1 MLNNASVKTKMVI
14 ILVLIS
20 AVPLLISIGVNFY
33 STVTRATEQVKADS
47 EKRTKLINAN
57 ITGLF
62 ENNLSGIRAMAA
74 NEATVAYLQNPS
86 AGADAVD
93 NSLVRTNE
101 IFGDSNPMYV
111 ADANG
116 QQLLRSDHKP
126 LVNTATRDYSRE
138 AMAGRECISDIV
150 ISKATGR
157 LISVIAVPVFDA
169 AKRPIGMVQRAY
181 DLGILEDFVK
191 AEADDHT
198 EVVIID
204 REGKIL
210 AHSKRKIEK
219 EEDRTDVTSYAFIK
233 EALAGKSGIVDVN
246 IDGGEHYV
254 SYAQNPTTGWVIVTE
269 TPHDYVTSLG
279 IHAALPIIVLGLIL
293 VVAAG
298 VFAYF
303 LASVATKPIL
313 RIGNAAEQI
322 AGGNL
327 ALPDLP
333 VDSDDE
339 IGRMARSF
347 NHMIERLSAVLKSA
361 KNSAE
366 SVSAASEQLTQNSE
380 QTSEAANL
388 VANSIV
394 EVAEGTVKQK
404 SSVQDAIDVVE
415 EVEKQ
420 LVLLSDN
427 SKNIADA
434 SQAANRS
441 AANGAG
447 KVEQAIENMDK
458 LEHTVKETE
467 NIIRDLGEQS
477 KKIGEIVDTIS
488 GIAEQTNL
496 LALNAAI
503 EAARAGEHGKGFAVV
518 AEEVRK
524 LAEQSGNATENI
536 TSIINDIQKRTQDA
550 VVSMQTGTEM
560 TLGSVQSVN
569 EAGSAFQE
577 IVAQLEQLL
586 ARIERSAEAI
596 KETNRGSKRITEA
609 IHAIETV
616 ASALAEET
624 QTVSAATEEQTASVH
639 EVASASKKLEEMA
652 AELQGSVERFK
663 LRS

>member
-1 MLNNASVKTKMVI
+1 M
-14 ILVLIS
+14 
-20 AVPLLISIGVNFY
+20 
-33 STVTRATEQVKADS
+33 
-47 EKRTKLINAN
+47 
-57 ITGLF
+57 
-62 ENNLSGIRAMAA
+62 
-74 NEATVAYLQNPS
+74 
-86 AGADAVD
+86 
-93 NSLVRTNE
+93 
-101 IFGDSNPMYV
+101 
-111 ADANG
+111 
-116 QQLLRSDHKP
+116 
-126 LVNTATRDYSRE
+126 
-138 AMAGRECISDIV
+138 
-150 ISKATGR
+150 
-157 LISVIAVPVFDA
+157 
-169 AKRPIGMVQRAY
+169 
-181 DLGILEDFVK
+181 
-191 AEADDHT
+191 
-198 EVVIID
+198 
-204 REGKIL
+204 
-210 AHSKRKIEK
+210 
-219 EEDRTDVTSYAFIK
+219 
-233 EALAGKSGIVDVN
+233 
-246 IDGGEHYV
+246 
-254 SYAQNPTTGWVIVTE
+254 
-269 TPHDYVTSLG
+269 
-279 IHAALPIIVLGLIL
+279 
-293 VVAAG
+293 
-298 VFAYF
+298 
-303 LASVATKPIL
+303 
-313 RIGNAAEQI
+313 
-322 AGGNL
+322 
-327 ALPDLP
+327 
-333 VDSDDE
+333 
-339 IGRMARSF
+339 
-347 NHMIERLSAVLKSA
+347 
-361 KNSAE
+361 
-366 SVSAASEQLTQNSE
+366 
-380 QTSEAANL
+380 
-388 VANSIV
+388 
-394 EVAEGTVKQK
+394 
-404 SSVQDAIDVVE
+404 E

-577 IVAQLEQLL
+577 IVAQLEQLFT
-586 ARIERSAEAI
+586 RIERSAEAI

>member
-1 MLNNASVKTKMVI
+1 M
-14 ILVLIS
+14 
-20 AVPLLISIGVNFY
+20 
-33 STVTRATEQVKADS
+33 
-47 EKRTKLINAN
+47 
-57 ITGLF
+57 
-62 ENNLSGIRAMAA
+62 
-74 NEATVAYLQNPS
+74 
-86 AGADAVD
+86 
-93 NSLVRTNE
+93 
-101 IFGDSNPMYV
+101 
-111 ADANG
+111 
-116 QQLLRSDHKP
+116 
-126 LVNTATRDYSRE
+126 
-138 AMAGRECISDIV
+138 
-150 ISKATGR
+150 
-157 LISVIAVPVFDA
+157 
-169 AKRPIGMVQRAY
+169 
-181 DLGILEDFVK
+181 
-191 AEADDHT
+191 
-198 EVVIID
+198 
-204 REGKIL
+204 
-210 AHSKRKIEK
+210 
-219 EEDRTDVTSYAFIK
+219 
-233 EALAGKSGIVDVN
+233 
-246 IDGGEHYV
+246 
-254 SYAQNPTTGWVIVTE
+254 
-269 TPHDYVTSLG
+269 
-279 IHAALPIIVLGLIL
+279 
-293 VVAAG
+293 
-298 VFAYF
+298 
-303 LASVATKPIL
+303 
-313 RIGNAAEQI
+313 
-322 AGGNL
+322 
-327 ALPDLP
+327 
-333 VDSDDE
+333 
-339 IGRMARSF
+339 
-347 NHMIERLSAVLKSA
+347 
-361 KNSAE
+361 
-366 SVSAASEQLTQNSE
+366 
-380 QTSEAANL
+380 
-388 VANSIV
+388 ANSIV